1 MPPAFKLHYAN
12 CIAVFP
18 MNFFVSSGNLYVYF
32 IMTAW
37 CIMVL
42 LMATV
47 FDVALDSRD
56 LSKRAGVDLHH

>member
-1 MPPAFKLHYAN
+1 
-12 CIAVFP
+12 
-18 MNFFVSSGNLYVYF
+18 
-32 IMTAW
+32 MTAW
-37 CIMVL
+37 CIMLL